1 MFIIRITK
9 LALNLFV
16 IIGLSLALF
25 IPQLALAE
33 KNIERTTE
41 NTPPVADAQ
50 SVTTTEEV
58 PLMIFLTGGDADGD
72 HLEFSIATQPTN
84 GTLTGASKNPTYTPN
99 IDFFGTDSFTFTV
112 NDGTVDSAPATV
124 TISVTGVNDIPV
136 AVDDTYETPMN
147 TTLILMMGTG
157 VLDNDIDPDNNTLT
171 TLLIDNVDHGILTF
185 RDDGS
190 FVYKPDQNYIG
201 QDTFTYRAFDGVE
214 LSNVATV
221 TISVGLGNVLPL
233 SVNDAYETPYGET
246 LYVGLENSVLLNDTD
261 ENGDI
266 LTAGLL
272 MSPIY
277 GTLNFFSD
285 GTFIYTPDAGFSG
298 NDTFRY
304 KANDGTGVS
313 IIPAVVT
320 ITVLP
325 APQDKL
331 SYLPIVIR

>member
-1 MFIIRITK
+1 MITIRTSK
-9 LALNLFV
+9 LALTLLV
-16 IIGLSLALF
+16 ITGLSLALF
-25 IPQLALAE
+25 IPQLALA
-33 KNIERTTE
+33 KTIVYNPTE

-58 PLMIFLTGGDADGD
+58 PLMIFLTGSDADGD
-72 HLEFSIATQPTN
+72 HLEFYIATQPTN
-84 GTLTGASKNPTYTPN
+84 GTLAGANKNPTYTPN
-99 IDFFGTDSFTFTV
+99 IDFFGTDSFTFYV
-112 NDGTVDSAPATV
+112 NDGSVDSAPATV
-124 TISVTGVNDIPV
+124 TINVTGVNDIPV

-147 TTLILMMGTG
+147 VTLILLIGSG

-201 QDTFTYRAFDGVE
+201 QDTFTYRAFDGLE

-246 LYVGLENSVLLNDTD
+246 LIVGLDKSVLLNDTD
-261 ENGDI
+261 ENGDT
-266 LTAGLL
+266 LTAELL

-285 GTFIYTPDAGFSG
+285 GTFNYTPNAGFSG

-313 IIPAVVT
+313 IIPGVVT

-325 APQDKL
+325 PPL
-331 SYLPIVIR
+331 INSYLPIVVK